1 MKHVRK
7 VSAIAMVAAAL
18 VSASAVA
25 DQAGGRFGLAVGIDY
40 STGKYGGTQS
50 TDTTYIPVIGRYE
63 TDSWLFKVT
72 VPYVSITGPGTVVGG
87 DRPTVIQGA
96 STTRNTES
104 GVGDVV
110 GAVTWSAVQTE
121 GFFLDLTAKVKF
133 ATGDEAAGLSTG
145 KNDYSFQ
152 VDVYKPLGSLTPFA
166 GVGYRKYG
174 DPVGLDLRN
183 AMFANVGVSW
193 KATAKVSLGVSVDY
207 REAIVVNKDP
217 IVEATPF
224 LSWKLDDRNKLQVYA
239 VRGFT
244 DASTDW
250 GGGVLLLHTF

>member
-1 MKHVRK
+1 MASITGGAATRK
-7 VSAIAMVAAAL
+7 TTS
-18 VSASAVA
+18 
-25 DQAGGRFGLAVGIDY
+25 Q
-40 STGKYGGTQS
+40 TETPTQTTETTQS

-63 TDSWLFKVT
+63 TDAWLFKVT

-96 STTRNTES
+96 GTARRTES

-110 GAVTWSAVQTE
+110 GAVTWSAIQTE

-145 KNDYSFQ
+145 KNDYSVQIDAF
-152 VDVYKPLGSLTPFA
+152 KPFGSVTPFV

-183 AMFANVGVSW
+183 ALFASAGVSW
-193 KATAKVSLGVSVDY
+193 KASAKMSLGLSVDY
-207 REAIVVNKDP
+207 RDAIVANKDP

-224 LSWKLDDRNKLQVYA
+224 LSWKFDDRNKVQVYA
-239 VRGFT
+239 VHGFT

>member
-1 MKHVRK
+1 MQFAASAGTAVFTAACL
-7 VSAIAMVAAAL
+7 VSSGTAAAE
-18 VSASAVA
+18 S
-25 DQAGGRFGLAVGIDY
+25 GGRFGLAVGADF

-50 TDTTYIPVIGRYE
+50 TDTTYIPVIARYE
-63 TDSWLFKVT
+63 TDSWLLKLT

-87 DRPTVIQGA
+87 DRPTVVQGA
-96 STTRNTES
+96 GTVRRTES
-104 GVGDVV
+104 GLGDMV
-110 GAVTWSAVQTE
+110 GAVTWSAIQKSS
-121 GFFLDLTAKVKF
+121 FFLDVTAKVKF

-145 KNDYSFQ
+145 QNDYSVQ
-152 VDVYKPLGSLTPFA
+152 VDAFVPLGSVTPFA

-183 AMFANVGVSW
+183 AVFASGGLSW
-193 KATAKVSLGVSVDY
+193 KASPRVSLGVSVDY
-207 REAIVVNKDP
+207 REPIVAHRDP
-217 IVEATPF
+217 IIEATPF
-224 LSWKLDDRNKLQVYA
+224 LSWKFSEHDKLQVYA